1 MLNDMNLSH
10 ISCNM
15 LNPYCTMGDK
25 NVQKTENKNKGDKMK
40 TYNKPTIKINDEYSE
55 GVYAASGCYQV
66 SAVVHQVQQVGRT
79 DYRIHIQGKH
89 VADHTTDK
97 QTLTISF
104 NMPVIYKSS
113 SGILISPSVGT
124 TISISY
130 NYRQNTTDNI
140 GLSDLVVEAD
150 QGLQIV
156 SVSISD

>member
-15 LNPYCTMGDK
+15 LNPYCTLGDK
-25 NVQKTENKNKGDKMK
+25 NVQKQRIKLTVIEMK
-40 TYNKPTIKINDEYSE
+40 IYKKPTIKINDEYSE

-97 QTLTISF
+97 QTLTILF
-104 NMPVIYKSS
+104 NMPVVYKSS
-113 SGILISPSVGT
+113 SGILITPSIGT

-130 NYRQNTTDNI
+130 NYRQNPTDNI
-140 GLSDLVVEAD
+140 GLSDLIVEAD

>member
-1 MLNDMNLSH
+1 M
-10 ISCNM
+10 
-15 LNPYCTMGDK
+15 YK
-25 NVQKTENKNKGDKMK
+25 KTENKIKGDKMK
-40 TYNKPTIKINDEYSE
+40 TYNKPTIKIKDEYSE

-89 VADHTTDK
+89 SANHTTDK

-104 NMPVIYKSS
+104 NMPVTYKSS
-113 SGILISPSVGT
+113 SGILTTPSVGT
-124 TISISY
+124 TISLLY
-130 NYRQNTTDNI
+130 NYHQNPTDNI
-140 GLSDLVVEAD
+140 GLSDLVVETD